1 MTESPIPFAHMS
13 TKKAFRFG
21 AIHLER
27 TLSSRTPFLASVLVS
42 GLSSRHRRF
51 FFYFPWGPPSSLFPR
66 SLALLDRPLNPQG
79 FLVPPS
85 NEKQRCPSSS
95 PTYFKVAPP
104 PPRKNPWSAPKVRFL
119 SHQGGSFVPIPPNYP
134 HQWVYNQRTRTNAS
148 RGNPSWQV
156 LWLLPM
162 TSKRVR
168 ARPTT
173 EKNWSFPNNVMTKAC
188 SNVYAAKQSDC
199 PSQLHA
205 QANDISLLVHFQPS
219 PGL

>member
-1 MTESPIPFAHMS
+1 MQVALTTTKLKPKRAVAANTRLAICFSLNVYSSSKHTNCNFPRVQMTESPIPFAHMS

-27 TLSSRTPFLASVLVS
+27 PLSSRTPFLASVLVS

-51 FFYFPWGPPSSLFPR
+51 SSLRPPSSLFPR

-104 PPRKNPWSAPKVRFL
+104 SPRKNP
-119 SHQGGSFVPIPPNYP
+119 
-134 HQWVYNQRTRTNAS
+134 
-148 RGNPSWQV
+148 
-156 LWLLPM
+156 
-162 TSKRVR
+162 
-168 ARPTT
+168 
-173 EKNWSFPNNVMTKAC
+173 
-188 SNVYAAKQSDC
+188 
-199 PSQLHA
+199 
-205 QANDISLLVHFQPS
+205 
-219 PGL
+219 